1 MTPDEY
7 IEILEDNGIHLLPY
21 QKILLKKIINDGPNS
36 IYLIP
41 SRHCGYS
48 MSRTLAEIYLLVNNE
63 RGVN

>member
-7 IEILEDNGIHLLPY
+7 IEILKDNGIYLLEY
-21 QKILLKKIINDGPNS
+21 QKIFLNKIINDGPRS

-48 MSRTLAEIYLLVNNE
+48 YSRILADIYLEVNNYE
-63 RGVN
+63 N